1 MKRREEMNVY
11 CAQIQLLKRDNTH
24 DKKETD
30 QSINMP
36 TGTRKDSKRE
46 TDGQY
51 DRYRERSRE
60 VGTAG
65 KIVGSDAEVK
75 GELQGRRRVEG
86 TDPEDES

>member
-1 MKRREEMNVY
+1 MKGHN
-11 CAQIQLLKRDNTH
+11 QLRTRDNTL
-24 DKKETD
+24 DKEETD
-30 QSINMP
+30 RSIYMP
-36 TGTRKDSKRE
+36 TETQKCSKRE

-51 DRYRERSRE
+51 DRYRESSRE

-75 GELQGRRRVEG
+75 GELQGRGRVEH